1 MRKQNKKQGNAR
13 AHKSGPNF
21 SAQHLLHH
29 PETIRQF
36 IRSARLSSSDT
47 VLDIGAGKGSL
58 TFPLADQAGK
68 VIAVEMDAE
77 FVRFLRAKAEGDPR
91 IRIIQGD
98 IRLLRLPKEAFHVV
112 ANIPFSITT
121 PILEKLLGPEGRAFQ
136 RGMLIIEKGAARR
149 LTQTEM
155 VDPRLL
161 LWRMHFVLEM
171 RSVIPRTHFAPP
183 PRVDAA
189 VLRIERR
196 ERPLIPIQQGARFVG
211 FAKLLLREPRIA
223 AVHALKGIFT
233 PAQIKAS
240 LKLANVDREQT
251 VLSLSMEQWASLF
264 CSMLQHVTPHRWP
277 KG

>member
-1 MRKQNKKQGNAR
+1 MRKHNKKQGNAR
-13 AHKSGPNF
+13 THKSGRNF

-36 IRSARLSSSDT
+36 IRSARLGSSDT

-68 VIAVEMDAE
+68 VIAVETDSE
-77 FVRFLRAKAEGDPR
+77 FVRVLRAKAEGDPR

-136 RGMLIIEKGAARR
+136 RGVLIVEKGAARR
-149 LTQTEM
+149 LTQAETLE
-155 VDPRLL
+155 PRLL

-171 RSVIPRTHFAPP
+171 QMVIPRTHFAPP

-196 ERPLIPIQQGARFVG
+196 GHSLIPVQHGVRFVG
-211 FAKLLLREPRIA
+211 FAKYLLRAPRIA
-223 AVHALKGIFT
+223 AVHALRGIFT

-240 LKLANVDREQT
+240 VKLANVNREQSVCT
-251 VLSLSMEQWASLF
+251 LSLEQWASLF
-264 CSMLQHVTPHRWP
+264 CSMLQHVAPYRWP